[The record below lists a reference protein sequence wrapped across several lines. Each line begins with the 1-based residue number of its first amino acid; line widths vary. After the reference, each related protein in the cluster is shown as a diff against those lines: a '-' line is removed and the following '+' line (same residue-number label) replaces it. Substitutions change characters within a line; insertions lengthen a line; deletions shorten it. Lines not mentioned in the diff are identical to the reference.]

1 MAVLD
6 STGLPAAGQVTV
18 VTVTKTGAKGSVR
31 AANSPV
37 RPTAKATHVRLR
49 DVGEGMSSL
58 PGCLYRSADGTGRTG
73 DVTTAS

>member
-18 VTVTKTGAKGSVR
+18 VTVTKTGAKGSAR
-31 AANSPV
+31 AANKPV

-49 DVGEGMSSL
+49 DVGKGMSCL
-58 PGCLYRSADGTGRTG
+58 PECPHRSADGTGGTG